1 MIFKGI
7 NLHSHLYITNQQGD
21 RHMIRGQQKFID
33 RSSNPLITAM
43 GIKFLEASSENVSAV
58 AKANNKTYKGLPA
71 ATNEGMAFK
80 KLQPAV
86 ESAVWDTLYSVAGMK
101 VEGLRDK
108 ALKNAIIAYVNTPPT
123 EVELEYTRA
132 A

>member
-1 MIFKGI
+1 
-7 NLHSHLYITNQQGD
+7 
-21 RHMIRGQQKFID
+21 MIRGQQKFID
-33 RSSNPLITAM
+33 RSSNPLITAL
-43 GIKFLEASSENVSAV
+43 GIKFLVASNENVSAV

-80 KLQPAV
+80 KLQPAI

-101 VEGLRDK
+101 VEGLREK
-108 ALKNAIIAYVNTPPT
+108 ALKSAIIAYVNTPPT
-123 EVELEYTRA
+123 EADTEYSRA